1 MTKTNRIVDLF
12 ENEADC
18 LPLNIHM
25 LHNVGI
31 EETIVYSFLLRKKFE
46 EKAEEFFAVSLEE
59 MQKALSLNEYHQR
72 KAVNNLVRQGY
83 IEVTYRGLPA
93 KRYFK
98 VIKEVY

>member
-18 LPLNIHM
+18 LPLNIQM

-31 EETIVYSFLLRKKFE
+31 EETIVYSFLLRKTFE
-46 EKAEEFFAVSLEE
+46 ENAEEFFPVSLED

-83 IEVTYRGLPA
+83 NAVTYKGLPA

>member
-46 EKAEEFFAVSLEE
+46 ENAEEFFPVSLED
-59 MQKALSLNEYHQR
+59 MQNE
-72 KAVNNLVRQGY
+72 L
-83 IEVTYRGLPA
+83 IEILTEHGIKHEIKGRA
-93 KRYFK
+93 KSIYSIYK
-98 VIKEVY
+98 KMDKGIKEVY